1 MRTLK
6 RTAMVLAASAALVG
20 AWVTPGIASVDP
32 QVEQGAVAAFEG
44 RTIDMSEGWQGAH
57 TCAVFAA
64 EDVRCYSS
72 AEAADKATGYDR
84 AADPLM
90 AQATASELAAIPRC
104 ASGWLCLYEDK
115 NGGGRRLIFQDATW
129 QNLDDYGFNNK
140 TSSWRNNQGSSDK
153 GYLAGGSNGAG
164 WNLTLSANAYASQMG
179 SKDNDATSVQ
189 G

>member
-90 AQATASELAAIPRC
+90 AQATASELAAIPAAQAAGC
-104 ASGWLCLYEDK
+104 ACTRTRTAAGD
-115 NGGGRRLIFQDATW
+115 
-129 QNLDDYGFNNK
+129 
-140 TSSWRNNQGSSDK
+140 GSSSRTPRGRTSTTTDSTTRPPP
-153 GYLAGGSNGAG
+153 GGTTRAAVTRDTSPAEVTAQAG
-164 WNLTLSANAYASQMG
+164 T
-179 SKDNDATSVQ
+179 
-189 G
+189 